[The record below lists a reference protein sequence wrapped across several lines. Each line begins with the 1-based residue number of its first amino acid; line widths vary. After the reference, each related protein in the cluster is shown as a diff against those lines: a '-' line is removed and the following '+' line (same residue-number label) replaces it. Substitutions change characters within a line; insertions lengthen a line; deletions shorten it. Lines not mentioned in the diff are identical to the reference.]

1 MLTTLI
7 FIAILGILILVH
19 EMGHFLVARRN
30 GIKAE
35 EFGFGFPPRIFGFY
49 KQDKSGK
56 YKLVFGNK
64 NIKSKST
71 VYSLNWI
78 PLGGFVKI
86 KGENGSGKKEEDSFA
101 FKSAWIRSKVLVA
114 GVTMNF
120 ILAWILISFVFMLGI
135 PETIDSDA
143 SIQSSSSF
151 SKIQIVEV
159 LPDSPAEKS
168 KLEMGDEISKKQID
182 SSGKIVNL
190 QNVKQTSEF
199 ISSYKGKTLNLKIK
213 RGGKDMTISVVPRI
227 NPPQN
232 QGALGISLTETTL
245 VKYSVGESFW
255 NGFKATGELIFS
267 IFGALFG
274 ILKNLFIGNGVG
286 ADVSGPVG
294 IAIFT
299 KKVAGLGLVYILQFA
314 AILSVN
320 LGVINILPFPALD
333 GGRIL
338 FIAIEKMKGS
348 PVSQKVEQTFHMV
361 GFVLLITLLILVTF
375 RDVARFF

>member
-1 MLTTLI
+1 MSAILI
-7 FIAILGILILVH
+7 FIAILGVLILVH

-49 KQDKSGK
+49 KQDKTGK
-56 YKLVFGNK
+56 YKLVLGNK
-64 NIKSKST
+64 NINSKNT

-101 FKSAWIRSKVLVA
+101 FKSAWIRSKVLAA

-120 ILAWILISFVFMLGI
+120 VLAWILISIVFMLGI
-135 PETIDSDA
+135 PETIDSA
-143 SIQSSSSF
+143 SSAQSSPS
-151 SKIQIVEV
+151 SKIQIVEIF
-159 LPDSPAEKS
+159 PDSPAEKS
-168 KLEMGDEISKKQID
+168 KLEAGDEILKKQID
-182 SSGKIVNL
+182 PSGKIVNL

-199 ISSYKGKTLNLKIK
+199 ISSYKGKALNLKIK
-213 RGGKDMTISVVPRI
+213 RGGKDITVSVVPRI
-227 NPPQN
+227 NPPEN
-232 QGALGISLTETTL
+232 QGALGISLVETTL

-255 NGFKATGELIFS
+255 NGFKTTGELIFS

-299 KKVAGLGLVYILQFA
+299 KKVAGLGLAYILQFA

-338 FIAIEKMKGS
+338 FIAIEKIKGS
-348 PVSQKVEQTFHMV
+348 PVSQKVEQTFHMI

>member
-101 FKSAWIRSKVLVA
+101 FKSAWIRSKVLAA

>member
-314 AILSVN
+314 TILSVN
-320 LGVINILPFPALD
+320 LGVINILPFPA
-333 GGRIL
+333 
-338 FIAIEKMKGS
+338 
-348 PVSQKVEQTFHMV
+348 
-361 GFVLLITLLILVTF
+361 
-375 RDVARFF
+375 

>member
-1 MLTTLI
+1 
-7 FIAILGILILVH
+7 
-19 EMGHFLVARRN
+19 
-30 GIKAE
+30 
-35 EFGFGFPPRIFGFY
+35 
-49 KQDKSGK
+49 
-56 YKLVFGNK
+56 
-64 NIKSKST
+64 
-71 VYSLNWI
+71 
-78 PLGGFVKI
+78 
-86 KGENGSGKKEEDSFA
+86 
-101 FKSAWIRSKVLVA
+101 
-114 GVTMNF
+114 
-120 ILAWILISFVFMLGI
+120 
-135 PETIDSDA
+135 
-143 SIQSSSSF
+143 
-151 SKIQIVEV
+151 
-159 LPDSPAEKS
+159 
-168 KLEMGDEISKKQID
+168 MGDEISKKQID

>member
-1 MLTTLI
+1 MSATLI
-7 FIAILGILILVH
+7 FIAILGVLILVH

-49 KQDKSGK
+49 KQDKSEK
-56 YKLVFGNK
+56 YKLVLGNK
-64 NIKSKST
+64 NIKSKNT

-101 FKSAWIRSKVLVA
+101 FKSAWIRSKVLGA

-120 ILAWILISFVFMLGI
+120 ILAWVLISIVFMLGI
-135 PETIDSDA
+135 PETIDSGT
-143 SIQSSSSF
+143 SSQAYSPS
-151 SKIQIVEV
+151 SKIQIVEIF
-159 LPDSPAEKS
+159 PDSPAEKV
-168 KLEMGDEISKKQID
+168 KLEIGDEISKKQID
-182 SSGKIVNL
+182 FSGKVINL

-199 ISSYKGKTLNLKIK
+199 ISSFKGKNLNLKIK
-213 RGGKDMTISVVPRI
+213 RGGEDMIISVVPRL
-227 NPPQN
+227 NPPEN
-232 QGALGISLTETTL
+232 QGSLGISLAETIS
-245 VKYSVGESFW
+245 VKYSLGESFW
-255 NGFKATGELIFS
+255 NGLKTTGEMILS
-267 IFGALFG
+267 IFIALFG

-299 KKVAGLGLVYILQFA
+299 KKVAGLGWVYILQFT

-338 FIAIEKMKGS
+338 FIAIEKIKGS

-361 GFVLLITLLILVTF
+361 GFILLITLLILVTF
-375 RDVARFF
+375 RDINRFF